1 MKKALLLLLSSY
13 AVLTALFVAAAALLP
28 IMKRRIFAGIAV
40 GDVTLIISILLYGLF
55 IYTTALL
62 LIRVSCK
69 DRR

>member
-13 AVLTALFVAAAALLP
+13 AVLTALFAAAVAFLP
-28 IMKRRIFAGIAV
+28 IMRRRIFAGIAV
-40 GDVTLIISILLYGLF
+40 GDVTLIIAIFLYGLF
-55 IYTTALL
+55 IYTVALL

>member
-13 AVLTALFVAAAALLP
+13 AVLTALFAAAAALLP
-28 IMKRRIFAGIAV
+28 IMKRRIFAGLAV
-40 GDVTLIISILLYGLF
+40 GDVALIIAILLYGLF

>member
-13 AVLTALFVAAAALLP
+13 AVLTALFAAAAVLLP
-28 IMKRRIFAGIAV
+28 IMKRRIFTGIAV
-40 GDVTLIISILLYGLF
+40 GDITLIIAVLLYGLF

>member
-13 AVLTALFVAAAALLP
+13 AVLTALFVAAVAFLP
-28 IMKRRIFAGIAV
+28 IMRRRIFAGIAV
-40 GDVTLIISILLYGLF
+40 GDVTLIIAIFLYGLF
-55 IYTTALL
+55 IYTIALL

>member
-13 AVLTALFVAAAALLP
+13 AVLTALFAAAAALLP

-40 GDVTLIISILLYGLF
+40 GDVMLIIAVLLYGLF

>member
-13 AVLTALFVAAAALLP
+13 AVLTALFAAAAALLP
-28 IMKRRIFAGIAV
+28 LMKRRIYAGIAV
-40 GDVTLIISILLYGLF
+40 GDVTLIIAILLYGLF

>member
-13 AVLTALFVAAAALLP
+13 AVLTALFAAAAVLLP
-28 IMKRRIFAGIAV
+28 IMKRRIFAGLAV
-40 GDVTLIISILLYGLF
+40 GDVTLIIAILLYGLF